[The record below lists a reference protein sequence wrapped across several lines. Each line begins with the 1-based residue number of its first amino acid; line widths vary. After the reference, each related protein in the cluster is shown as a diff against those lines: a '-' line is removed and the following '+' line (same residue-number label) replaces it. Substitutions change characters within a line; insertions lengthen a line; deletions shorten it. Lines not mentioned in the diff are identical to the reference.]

1 MQLLTAI
8 LDQRIAD
15 PAKRV
20 LLLQA
25 IRYAIAGLLITLAF
39 SFCYWAVAEI
49 AHIDPMVSLL
59 IVFVVF
65 SFISFT
71 AHGRF
76 SFDGHGARD
85 RPQVRMLRFLFVN
98 VLGLVV
104 NQGWVWLL
112 VKQLHG
118 ATWWPTVPFV
128 LVTPW
133 LTFALSRRWV
143 YA

>member
-1 MQLLTAI
+1 MQFLNTI
-8 LDQRIAD
+8 LDDRIAD
-15 PAKRV
+15 PEKRT
-20 LLLQA
+20 LLLHA
-25 IRYAIAGLLITLAF
+25 ARYAVAGLIITLLF
-39 SFCYWAVAEI
+39 SISYWLVAEL
-49 AHIDPMVSLL
+49 AHVDPMIALL
-59 IVFVVF
+59 LVFIVF

-71 AHGRF
+71 THGRF
-76 SFDGHGARD
+76 TFDGHGERD
-85 RPQVRMLRFLFVN
+85 RPQVRLARFTLVN
-98 VLGLVV
+98 LLGLVV